1 MADFLA
7 ASASYVG
14 GGNRG
19 QVYVRREGNDKIKF
33 AVGLLKE
40 RAEVPMAYDCNKTHL
55 LVLKVDYTKNEVSLF
70 VDPELGQSEPKA
82 DIVVTGEE
90 GALKAGLKSVAL
102 RNRNGF
108 KGSIGNFRFA
118 KDWAGAIGK

>member
-1 MADFLA
+1 MQNSKENGYHSTLKLVHLC
-7 ASASYVG
+7 SSTR
-14 GGNRG
+14 N
-19 QVYVRREGNDKIKF
+19 QVDIFHCQVLI
-33 AVGLLKE
+33 
-40 RAEVPMAYDCNKTHL
+40 CNKTHL

>member
-1 MADFLA
+1 M
-7 ASASYVG
+7 
-14 GGNRG
+14 
-19 QVYVRREGNDKIKF
+19 
-33 AVGLLKE
+33 
-40 RAEVPMAYDCNKTHL
+40 
-55 LVLKVDYTKNEVSLF
+55 
-70 VDPELGQSEPKA
+70 GQSEPKA

-108 KGSIGNFRFA
+108 KGNIGNFRFA